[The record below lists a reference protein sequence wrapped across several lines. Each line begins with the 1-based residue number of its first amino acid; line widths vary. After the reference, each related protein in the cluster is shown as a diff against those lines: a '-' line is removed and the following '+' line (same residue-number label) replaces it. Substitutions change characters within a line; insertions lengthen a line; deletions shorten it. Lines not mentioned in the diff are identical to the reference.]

1 MGQST
6 WGVFARLYLE
16 MEMFVLLLG
25 ILSFLEQSLLVSA
38 SQLQCPCVKV
48 VTGTPDPSLD
58 GTYILL
64 EEADPEDVDCAN
76 HCIYNKQGDS
86 EEDIYCFRQVPIAD
100 AANIES
106 QPECPATPNSL
117 VTAFTSAS
125 FHTAGTEASVE
136 RGKTNFVE
144 YDTTTVIDDEFQ
156 TTTVLYPT
164 VTGGIGQTMDV
175 TSNVIVEESTVTNVE
190 ATGAVPAE
198 TSTRSTSEEGGDKNT
213 SGASSSQETLGST
226 NIQNNMQTTESVNP
240 GTASLTL
247 PYKTSSMVSESSMQS
262 TERIEGQHPIETTT
276 SVDGEEGTPKLSSTE
291 GQHTI
296 ETTTSVDG
304 EEGTPKLSSTGGQ
317 HTMETTTS
325 VDGEE
330 GTPKFSSTEGQH
342 TIETT
347 ASVNE
352 PTIYIS
358 TMSSPILTTSDGL
371 AAKKAALTSQ
381 QNSLQEKYVAATS
394 FETSIDTVADILE
407 SLTSTGRRK
416 REEEGSKSRAKRA
429 LSVPTTCA
437 TVLLYAQNSQLTS
450 SSTAADM
457 VTAYSYALALSQID
471 VASIKADSP
480 CSELEKTQINEQKS
494 KLETTTKT
502 NLETL
507 VITIQIDIN
516 GVIQLIADFNVIL
529 AEEGYTV
536 IVVVYETFVF
546 SSTSVVQKQ
555 TKFTTT
561 PAPQT

>member
-6 WGVFARLYLE
+6 WGVFARLCLD
-16 MEMFVLLLG
+16 MVMFVLLLG
-25 ILSFLEQSLLVSA
+25 ILSFLEQSLSVSS

-106 QPECPATPNSL
+106 QPECPATPNSP
-117 VTAFTSAS
+117 VTAVTGESENPPQTSAS

-136 RGKTNFVE
+136 RGTTDVVE

-198 TSTRSTSEEGGDKNT
+198 TSTPSTSEEGGDQNT

-226 NIQNNMQTTESVNP
+226 NIQNNMQTSESVNP

-262 TERIEGQHPIETTT
+262 TERIEGQHTIETTT

-317 HTMETTTS
+317 HTIETTTS

-330 GTPKFSSTEGQH
+330 GTPKLSSTGGQH

-347 ASVNE
+347 
-352 PTIYIS
+352 
-358 TMSSPILTTSDGL
+358 
-371 AAKKAALTSQ
+371 
-381 QNSLQEKYVAATS
+381 
-394 FETSIDTVADILE
+394 
-407 SLTSTGRRK
+407 
-416 REEEGSKSRAKRA
+416 
-429 LSVPTTCA
+429 
-437 TVLLYAQNSQLTS
+437 
-450 SSTAADM
+450 
-457 VTAYSYALALSQID
+457 
-471 VASIKADSP
+471 
-480 CSELEKTQINEQKS
+480 
-494 KLETTTKT
+494 
-502 NLETL
+502 
-507 VITIQIDIN
+507 
-516 GVIQLIADFNVIL
+516 
-529 AEEGYTV
+529 
-536 IVVVYETFVF
+536 
-546 SSTSVVQKQ
+546 TSVDGEE
-555 TKFTTT
+555 
-561 PAPQT
+561 